1 MVGVS
6 IDVSSMRHAIR
17 SGSPAH
23 ASFVW
28 TGRELLLAF
37 RAPERR
43 APVLGEALDDA
54 AAAGGLALLALA
66 IVDLKGMLEIAE
78 LAGGLAM
85 IAQRRAAGLDRLVQH
100 RVNRTHQTFGM
111 IGRFTRFFRQ
121 RRRQPSRRQM
131 RAIQRLADIDVAEA
145 RDHALVEQRR

>member
-85 IAQRRAAGLDRLVQH
+85 VAQRRLQAGLLLGAGVRQHGGVEFVADR
-100 RVNRTHQTFGM
+100 FG
-111 IGRFTRFFRQ
+111 TET
-121 RRRQPSRRQM
+121 PE
-131 RAIQRLADIDVAEA
+131 QRL
-145 RDHALVEQRR
+145 LVERLASDDLH